1 MNGRGKRTD
10 GKPQHP
16 KSEADRKGA
25 PKLLA
30 RLLILL
36 LGLCVFGCV
45 SQTPTSIPG
54 ASATPTTIPTLA
66 AAEAS
71 TSTPDTLATVAAGT
85 TASQFPTSMPFPTPT
100 PLPTLTN
107 TPEPTLT
114 PTPVPT
120 ATPQPTPSPTPRIL
134 LPDTQNARWLKRTY
148 PVLAQRVANFPWI
161 ADGLSETERR
171 TVDELLYLAAND
183 LDTMRS
189 VIELP
194 WVRNSGGVLV
204 RGAIRRLW
212 AIAYDNP
219 LASRSIANQPFLRT
233 LESGDVLALE
243 AASTLRASGVLDRL
257 TDHPA
262 FQDGITDAE
271 TVRVAAAGT
280 LYRAPDEIERMLNPD
295 EYPMETL
302 DTRTPFTP
310 NLRISIFRSGT
321 QSRPGTAKAIRDAV
335 AFAEDVMQKPLPTNH
350 VIVVLNDDAVPPG
363 AAGINYGFA
372 LGYSPDY
379 EKPVGTWAQRELQTG
394 MVHEVAHYFWLGN
407 EGWVNE
413 GLANTFEVM
422 YGMDQGLS
430 RGQLRTHRKDCEA
443 HDLAMLSSWA
453 TDQDTGPSDCDY
465 YLGQLVFEEL
475 FDSVGRDE
483 FQVRL
488 RDLYSLTLEKQDTDQ
503 RPGIGVLHQVFPD
516 QEEIVERH
524 WAGRLNA
531 PENRGFDEGRD
542 RSSHDL
548 VQWDQHPTYE
558 DGEVSFTGTLLNDA
572 VFSYPA
578 TVYPNFFSEP
588 ANVSKF
594 LGHILPPGR
603 NWRLEYPLDVIA
615 DSYQLDGQSFA
626 VSFTF
631 PEGLESVPSDY
642 VVSVTGFQNDTHTP
656 TMGTKVDLLGYAR
669 IRVP

>member
-1 MNGRGKRTD
+1 M
-10 GKPQHP
+10 
-16 KSEADRKGA
+16 
-25 PKLLA
+25 LA

-36 LGLCVFGCV
+36 LGLCIFGCV

-85 TASQFPTSMPFPTPT
+85 TASQFPTS
-100 PLPTLTN
+100 
-107 TPEPTLT
+107 T

-120 ATPQPTPSPTPRIL
+120 ATPQPTPTPTPRIL
-134 LPDTQNARWLKRTY
+134 LPDTQNADWLKRAY

-183 LDTMRS
+183 LDPMRS

-194 WVRNSGGVLV
+194 WVRNSGGILV
-204 RGAIRRLW
+204 RGAVRQLSN
-212 AIAYDNP
+212 IAYDNP
-219 LASRSIANQPFLRT
+219 SASRSIANQPFLRT

-243 AASTLRASGVLDRL
+243 AASTLAASGVLDRL

-280 LYRAPDEIERMLNPD
+280 LYSAPDEIERMLNPD
-295 EYPMETL
+295 EYHVETL
-302 DTRTPFTP
+302 VTPTPFTP
-310 NLRISIFRSGT
+310 NLRVSIFRSGT

-350 VIVVLNDDAVPPG
+350 VIVVLNDNAVRPG
-363 AAGINYGFA
+363 AAGINYRFA
-372 LGYSPDY
+372 VGYSPDY
-379 EKPVGTWAQRELQTG
+379 EKPVGTWEQRGLQAG
-394 MVHEVAHYFWLGN
+394 MVHEVAHYFWSGN

-483 FQVRL
+483 FQARL
-488 RDLYSLTLEKQDTDQ
+488 RNLYSLTLEKQDADQ
-503 RPGIGVLHQVFPD
+503 RPGIGMLRQVFPD
-516 QEEIVERH
+516 QDEIVERH

-542 RSSHDL
+542 WISHDL
-548 VQWDQHPTYE
+548 VQWDQYPTYE

-578 TVYPNFFSEP
+578 TVYPNFFSQP
-588 ANVSKF
+588 ANGRKF

-615 DSYQLDGQSFA
+615 DSYQLDGQSFT

-631 PEGLESVPSDY
+631 PEALEGVPSDY
-642 VVSVTGFQNDTHTP
+642 VVSVSGFQNDTHTP
-656 TMGTKVDLLGYAR
+656 TMGTQGDLLGYAR

>member
-1 MNGRGKRTD
+1 M
-10 GKPQHP
+10 
-16 KSEADRKGA
+16 
-25 PKLLA
+25 
-30 RLLILL
+30 ILL

-54 ASATPTTIPTLA
+54 PSATLTTIPTLA

-100 PLPTLTN
+100 LTPTPTPLPTPTN
-107 TPEPTLT
+107 TPEPTPEPTPTPTPVPTPT

-120 ATPQPTPSPTPRIL
+120 ATPQPTPTPTPRIL
-134 LPDTQNARWLKRTY
+134 LPDTQNADWLKRAY

-194 WVRNSGGVLV
+194 WVRNSGGILV
-204 RGAIRRLW
+204 RGAVRRLRG
-212 AIAYDNP
+212 IAYDNP
-219 LASRSIANQPFLRT
+219 SASRSIANQPFLRT

-243 AASTLRASGVLDRL
+243 AASTLRARGVLDRL

-280 LYRAPDEIERMLNPD
+280 LYSAPDEIERMLNPD
-295 EYPMETL
+295 EYPVETL
-302 DTRTPFTP
+302 VTPTPFTP
-310 NLRISIFRSGT
+310 NLRVSIFRSGT

-350 VIVVLNDDAVPPG
+350 VIVVLNDDAVLPG
-363 AAGINYGFA
+363 AAGTNYGFA

-379 EKPVGTWAQRELQTG
+379 EKPEGTWAQRVLQAG
-394 MVHEVAHYFWLGN
+394 MVHEVAHYFWSGN
-407 EGWVNE
+407 EGWVDE
-413 GLANTFEVM
+413 GLANTFEVI

-453 TDQDTGPSDCDY
+453 TDQDAGPSKCDY

-475 FDSVGRDE
+475 FDSVGRNE
-483 FQVRL
+483 FQARL
-488 RDLYSLTLEKQDTDQ
+488 RNLYSLTLEKRDADQ
-503 RPGIGVLHQVFPD
+503 RPGIGVLRRVFPD
-516 QEEIVERH
+516 QDEIVERH

-542 RSSHDL
+542 RISHDL

-572 VFSYPA
+572 VFSQPA
-578 TVYPNFFSEP
+578 LTARGTTVYPNFYGRP
-588 ANVSKF
+588 ANGSEF
-594 LGHILPPGR
+594 LGYIFPPGR
-603 NWRLEYPLDVIA
+603 NWRLDDPLDVIA
-615 DSYQLDGQSFA
+615 DSYQLDGPSFA

-631 PEGLESVPSDY
+631 PEDLEGVPSDY
-642 VVSVTGFQNDTHTP
+642 VLSVFGFQNDTRTP
-656 TMGTKVDLLGYAR
+656 TIGTNVDVLGYAR
-669 IRVP
+669 IRVS

>member
-1 MNGRGKRTD
+1 ML
-10 GKPQHP
+10 
-16 KSEADRKGA
+16 S
-25 PKLLA
+25 

-36 LGLCVFGCV
+36 LGLCIFGCV

-85 TASQFPTSMPFPTPT
+85 TALQFPTS
-100 PLPTLTN
+100 
-107 TPEPTLT
+107 T

-120 ATPQPTPSPTPRIL
+120 ATPQPTPTPTPRIL

-194 WVRNSGGVLV
+194 WVRDSGGILV
-204 RGAIRRLW
+204 RGAVRRLTG
-212 AIAYDNP
+212 IAYDNP

-280 LYRAPDEIERMLNPD
+280 LYRAPDEMERMLNPD

-310 NLRISIFRSGT
+310 NLRVSIFRSGT

-350 VIVVLNDDAVPPG
+350 VIVVLNDNAVRPG
-363 AAGINYGFA
+363 FAGANYGFA

-379 EKPVGTWAQRELQTG
+379 EKPVGTWEQRELQAG
-394 MVHEVAHYFWLGN
+394 MVHEVAHYFWSGN
-407 EGWVNE
+407 ERWVNE

-443 HDLAMLSSWA
+443 HDLAMLLSWA
-453 TDQDTGPSDCDY
+453 TDQSAWSSDCDY

-488 RDLYSLTLEKQDTDQ
+488 RDLYSLTLEKQDADQ
-503 RPGIGVLHQVFPD
+503 RPGIGVLRQVFPD

-531 PENRGFDEGRD
+531 PENRGFGEGRD
-542 RSSHDL
+542 RISHDL
-548 VQWDQHPTYE
+548 VQWDQYPTYE

-578 TVYPNFFSEP
+578 TAYPNFSSRP
-588 ANVSKF
+588 ANSSKF

-603 NWRLEYPLDVIA
+603 NWQLRLKYPLDVIA
-615 DSYQLDGQSFA
+615 GSYQLDGQSFT

-631 PEGLESVPSDY
+631 PEDLEGVPSDY
-642 VVSVTGFQNDTHTP
+642 VVSVSGFQNDTHTP

>member
-1 MNGRGKRTD
+1 M
-10 GKPQHP
+10 
-16 KSEADRKGA
+16 
-25 PKLLA
+25 LA

-36 LGLCVFGCV
+36 LGLCIFGCV

-54 ASATPTTIPTLA
+54 ASATLTTIPTLA

-85 TASQFPTSMPFPTPT
+85 TASQFPTP
-100 PLPTLTN
+100 
-107 TPEPTLT
+107 T

-171 TVDELLYLAAND
+171 AVDELLYLAAND

-189 VIELP
+189 VIKLP
-194 WVRNSGGVLV
+194 WVRNSGGILV
-204 RGAIRRLW
+204 RGAVRQLTD
-212 AIAYDNP
+212 IAYYNP
-219 LASRSIANQPFLRT
+219 SASRLIANQPFLRT

-243 AASTLRASGVLDRL
+243 AASTLGEKGVLNRL

-271 TVRVAAAGT
+271 MVRVAAAGT
-280 LYRAPDEIERMLNPD
+280 LYRAPDEIERVLNPD

-302 DTRTPFTP
+302 DTPTPFTP
-310 NLRISIFRSGT
+310 NLRVSIFRSGT

-335 AFAEDVMQKPLPTNH
+335 AFTEDVMQKPLPTNH
-350 VIVVLNDDAVPPG
+350 VIVVLNDDAVRPG
-363 AAGINYGFA
+363 AAGTNYGFA
-372 LGYSPDY
+372 VSYSPDY
-379 EKPVGTWAQRELQTG
+379 EKPVGTWEQRELQAG
-394 MVHEVAHYFWLGN
+394 MVHEVAHYFWSGS
-407 EGWVNE
+407 EGWVDE

-453 TDQDTGPSDCDY
+453 TDPGAWCYY

-488 RDLYSLTLEKQDTDQ
+488 RNLYSLTLEKRDAGQ
-503 RPGIGVLHQVFPD
+503 RPGIGVLRQVFPD

-542 RSSHDL
+542 RISHDL
-548 VQWDQHPTYE
+548 VQWNQYPTYE

-572 VFSYPA
+572 VFSHA
-578 TVYPNFFSEP
+578 TTAYPNFFSRP
-588 ANVSKF
+588 ANGSKY
-594 LGHILPPGR
+594 LGSILPPGK
-603 NWRLEYPLDVIA
+603 NWRLDDPLDVIA

-631 PEGLESVPSDY
+631 PEDLDGVPSDY
-642 VVSVTGFQNDTHTP
+642 VVSVSGFQNDTHTP

>member
-1 MNGRGKRTD
+1 M
-10 GKPQHP
+10 
-16 KSEADRKGA
+16 
-25 PKLLA
+25 
-30 RLLILL
+30 ILL
-36 LGLCVFGCV
+36 LGLSIIACA
-45 SQTPTSIPG
+45 SETPTSIPG
-54 ASATPTTIPTLA
+54 ASATLTTIPTLA
-66 AAEAS
+66 AAEA
-71 TSTPDTLATVAAGT
+71 
-85 TASQFPTSMPFPTPT
+85 
-100 PLPTLTN
+100 
-107 TPEPTLT
+107 LT
-114 PTPVPT
+114 PTPT
-120 ATPQPTPSPTPRIL
+120 PTPRIL
-134 LPDTQNARWLKRTY
+134 LPDTQNARWLKRAH
-148 PVLAQRVANFPWI
+148 PVLAQRVATFPWI

-219 LASRSIANQPFLRT
+219 SASRSIANQPFLRT

-243 AASTLRASGVLDRL
+243 AASTLAASGVLDRL

-280 LYRAPDEIERMLNPD
+280 LYSAPDEIERMLNPD

-302 DTRTPFTP
+302 DTPTPFTP
-310 NLRISIFRSGT
+310 NLRVSIFRSGT

-350 VIVVLNDDAVPPG
+350 VIVVLNDNAVRPG

-379 EKPVGTWAQRELQTG
+379 EKPVGTWAQRELQAG
-394 MVHEVAHYFWLGN
+394 MVHEVAHYFWLGS
-407 EGWVNE
+407 EGWVDE

-488 RDLYSLTLEKQDTDQ
+488 HDLYSLTLEKQDADQ
-503 RPGIGVLHQVFPD
+503 RPGIGVLRQVFPD

-578 TVYPNFFSEP
+578 TAYPNFFSEP
-588 ANVSKF
+588 ANGSKF

>member
-1 MNGRGKRTD
+1 M
-10 GKPQHP
+10 
-16 KSEADRKGA
+16 
-25 PKLLA
+25 
-30 RLLILL
+30 
-36 LGLCVFGCV
+36 
-45 SQTPTSIPG
+45 
-54 ASATPTTIPTLA
+54 
-66 AAEAS
+66 
-71 TSTPDTLATVAAGT
+71 
-85 TASQFPTSMPFPTPT
+85 
-100 PLPTLTN
+100 
-107 TPEPTLT
+107 
-114 PTPVPT
+114 
-120 ATPQPTPSPTPRIL
+120 
-134 LPDTQNARWLKRTY
+134 PDTQNADWLKRAY

-183 LDTMRS
+183 IDTMRS
-189 VIELP
+189 VTELP
-194 WVRNSGGVLV
+194 WVRNSGGILV
-204 RGAIRRLW
+204 RGAVRRLRG
-212 AIAYDNP
+212 IAYDNP
-219 LASRSIANQPFLRT
+219 SASRSIANQPFLRT

-243 AASTLRASGVLDRL
+243 AASTLRARGALDRL

-280 LYRAPDEIERMLNPD
+280 LYSAPDEIERMLNPD
-295 EYPMETL
+295 EYPVETL
-302 DTRTPFTP
+302 VTPTPFTP
-310 NLRISIFRSGT
+310 DLRVSIFRSGT

-350 VIVVLNDDAVPPG
+350 VIVVLNDDAVLPG
-363 AAGINYGFA
+363 AEGTNYGFA
-372 LGYSPDY
+372 VGYSPDY
-379 EKPVGTWAQRELQTG
+379 EKPVGTWEQRVLQAG
-394 MVHEVAHYFWLGN
+394 MVHEVAHYFWSGN
-407 EGWVNE
+407 EGWVDE
-413 GLANTFEVM
+413 GLANTFEVI

-453 TDQDTGPSDCDY
+453 TDQDAGPSKCDY

-475 FDSVGRDE
+475 FDSVSRNE
-483 FQVRL
+483 FQARL
-488 RDLYSLTLEKQDTDQ
+488 RNLYSLTLEKRDADQ
-503 RPGIGVLHQVFPD
+503 RPGIGVLRRVFPD
-516 QEEIVERH
+516 QDEIVERH

-542 RSSHDL
+542 RVSHDL

-578 TVYPNFFSEP
+578 TVYANFFSRP
-588 ANVSKF
+588 ANGSKF

-603 NWRLEYPLDVIA
+603 NWRLKYPLDVIA
-615 DSYQLDGQSFA
+615 DSYQLDGQSFT

-631 PEGLESVPSDY
+631 PEALEGVPSDY
-642 VVSVTGFQNDTHTP
+642 VVFVSGFQNDTRTP

>member
-1 MNGRGKRTD
+1 M
-10 GKPQHP
+10 PFP
-16 KSEADRKGA
+16 
-25 PKLLA
+25 
-30 RLLILL
+30 
-36 LGLCVFGCV
+36 
-45 SQTPTSIPG
+45 TPTL
-54 ASATPTTIPTLA
+54 T
-66 AAEAS
+66 
-71 TSTPDTLATVAAGT
+71 
-85 TASQFPTSMPFPTPT
+85 PTPT

-107 TPEPTLT
+107 TPEPT

-120 ATPQPTPSPTPRIL
+120 ATPQPTPTATPRIL
-134 LPDTQNARWLKRTY
+134 LPDTQHADWLKRAY
-148 PVLAQRVANFPWI
+148 PVLAQRVANCPWI

-171 TVDELLYLAAND
+171 TVDELLYLAAYD

-204 RGAIRRLW
+204 RGAIRWLW

-233 LESGDVLALE
+233 LESGDVLALQ
-243 AASTLRASGVLDRL
+243 AASTTLRASGVLDRL

-280 LYRAPDEIERMLNPD
+280 LSSAPDEIERMLNPD

-321 QSRPGTAKAIRDAV
+321 PSRPGTAEAIRDAV
-335 AFAEDVMQKPLPTNH
+335 AFAEDVMQKPLPTNY
-350 VIVVLNDDAVPPG
+350 VIVVLNDDAVRPG
-363 AAGINYGFA
+363 AAGTNYGFA
-372 LGYSPDY
+372 VGFSPDY
-379 EKPVGTWAQRELQTG
+379 EKPVGTWEQRALQAG
-394 MVHEVAHYFWLGN
+394 MVHEVAHYFWSGS
-407 EGWVNE
+407 EGWVDE
-413 GLANTFEVM
+413 GLANTFEVI

-453 TDQDTGPSDCDY
+453 TDQDAGPSHCDY

-475 FDSVGRDE
+475 FDSVGRNE
-483 FQVRL
+483 FQARL
-488 RDLYSLTLEKQDTDQ
+488 RNLYLLTIEKQDADQ
-503 RPGIGVLHQVFPD
+503 RPGIGVLRRVFPD
-516 QEEIVERH
+516 QDEIVERH

-542 RSSHDL
+542 WISHDL
-548 VQWDQHPTYE
+548 VQWDQYPTYE
-558 DGEVSFTGTLLNDA
+558 DREVSFTGTLLNDA

-578 TVYPNFFSEP
+578 TVYPNFSSRP
-588 ANVSKF
+588 ANGSKF
-594 LGHILPPGR
+594 LGHILPPGS
-603 NWRLEYPLDVIA
+603 NWRLKYPLDVIA
-615 DSYQLDGQSFA
+615 DSYQLDGQSFT

-631 PEGLESVPSDY
+631 PEDLEGVPSDY
-642 VVSVTGFQNDTHTP
+642 VVFVSGFQNDIRTP
-656 TMGTKVDLLGYAR
+656 TIGTKVDLLGYAR

>member
-1 MNGRGKRTD
+1 M
-10 GKPQHP
+10 
-16 KSEADRKGA
+16 
-25 PKLLA
+25 LA

-36 LGLCVFGCV
+36 LGLCIFGCV

-85 TASQFPTSMPFPTPT
+85 TASQFPTS
-100 PLPTLTN
+100 
-107 TPEPTLT
+107 T

-120 ATPQPTPSPTPRIL
+120 ATPQPTPTPTPRIL
-134 LPDTQNARWLKRTY
+134 LPDTQNADWLKRAY

-194 WVRNSGGVLV
+194 WVRNSGGILV
-204 RGAIRRLW
+204 RGAVRQLSN
-212 AIAYDNP
+212 IAYDNP
-219 LASRSIANQPFLRT
+219 SASRSIANQPFLRT

-243 AASTLRASGVLDRL
+243 AASTLAASGVLDRL

-280 LYRAPDEIERMLNPD
+280 LYSAPDEIERMLNPD
-295 EYPMETL
+295 EYHVETL
-302 DTRTPFTP
+302 VTPTPFTP
-310 NLRISIFRSGT
+310 NLRVSIFRSGT

-350 VIVVLNDDAVPPG
+350 VIVVLNDNAVRPG
-363 AAGINYGFA
+363 AAGINYRFA
-372 LGYSPDY
+372 VGYSPDY
-379 EKPVGTWAQRELQTG
+379 EKPVETWEQRGLQAG
-394 MVHEVAHYFWLGN
+394 MVHEVAHYFWSGN

-483 FQVRL
+483 FQARL
-488 RDLYSLTLEKQDTDQ
+488 RNLYSLTLEKQDADQ
-503 RPGIGVLHQVFPD
+503 RPGIGVLRQVFPD

-531 PENRGFDEGRD
+531 PENRGFGEGRD
-542 RSSHDL
+542 RISHDL
-548 VQWDQHPTYE
+548 VQWDQYPTYE

-572 VFSYPA
+572 VFSHA
-578 TVYPNFFSEP
+578 TTAYPNFSGRP
-588 ANVSKF
+588 ANGSKF

-603 NWRLEYPLDVIA
+603 SWRLKYPLDAIA

-631 PEGLESVPSDY
+631 PEDLEGVPSDY
-642 VVSVTGFQNDTHTP
+642 VVSVSGFQNDTRTP
-656 TMGTKVDLLGYAR
+656 TMGTKIDLLGYAR